1 MSIPIE
7 LRPYQNESVE
17 GLRANIRDG
26 IKNQVLCSPTG
37 SGKTVIALYLLDE
50 CRNKNKR
57 AIFVVERL
65 PLVEQTSAMLDKFGI
80 DHGVIQG
87 NHWRT
92 RPGEKIQVATAQTL
106 DRRGWPDAD
115 LIIVDECFTGE
126 TLITT
131 PTGDV
136 RIDSLRQGDL
146 ILSACGESHI
156 ASVFCKQVYETI
168 TLHLSNGSIIR
179 TTKDHPFFT
188 SMGWRCAGS
197 LEGSLLLHQQN
208 VRDLW
213 SGVLSENYEFWSA
226 DKRTSIQ
233 RTKML
238 QHILREEIEQ
248 SDVQSSL
255 SEQNVGNTAKNK
267 AQTKT
272 QGREWNGADE
282 NSEEITRNFR
292 WWMADGICGE
302 NYEVECSRVSSSLQ
316 TGLSKPIIDDRRR
329 TRRKQPLFT
338 KAKGCGCE
346 KRSTAE
352 VVRVEAITHE
362 KHAGGIFVY
371 NLRVK
376 SHPSYFAGGFLVHN
390 CHVMHKDTLKKI
402 VKRDSITIGLT
413 ATPFTRGMGRFYDKV
428 VNVTTSNKLMDEGFL
443 VPAKIF
449 AASQPDMT
457 GAKVVAGEWTD
468 AECSSRAMPII
479 GDCVAEYLKHG
490 NDKKFIAF
498 GVDVEH
504 CKEMQKQFMAA
515 GVICELH
522 TYQDGDKIRETNMI
536 EFRKPNSYIRGLISV
551 SALSRGLDVPD
562 VSCVIMCRPL
572 RKAFSEFIQV
582 IGRGLRPYPN
592 KEHCIILDHSGNYS
606 RFFGKMQD
614 LFEEGVHELDTGEK
628 EDKEKKKKED
638 KEKEPVKCPKCHH
651 VHTPM
656 PTCPACGNVYPKKET
671 VTHEAGE
678 LHEVG
683 SIKRMST
690 DEKRTL
696 YGELKWIASSRN
708 WSKGALAH
716 KFREIAGVWPNNYE
730 DAPMLIATQKTINK
744 VQQLHIAWLKSERYK
759 QWKES
764 RK

>member
-1 MSIPIE
+1 MSLPIE
-7 LRPYQNESVE
+7 LRHYQCESVE
-17 GLRANIRDG
+17 GLRANIREG

-115 LIIVDECFTGE
+115 LIIVDEC
-126 TLITT
+126 
-131 PTGDV
+131 
-136 RIDSLRQGDL
+136 
-146 ILSACGESHI
+146 
-156 ASVFCKQVYETI
+156 
-168 TLHLSNGSIIR
+168 
-179 TTKDHPFFT
+179 
-188 SMGWRCAGS
+188 
-197 LEGSLLLHQQN
+197 
-208 VRDLW
+208 
-213 SGVLSENYEFWSA
+213 
-226 DKRTSIQ
+226 
-233 RTKML
+233 
-238 QHILREEIEQ
+238 
-248 SDVQSSL
+248 
-255 SEQNVGNTAKNK
+255 
-267 AQTKT
+267 
-272 QGREWNGADE
+272 
-282 NSEEITRNFR
+282 
-292 WWMADGICGE
+292 
-302 NYEVECSRVSSSLQ
+302 
-316 TGLSKPIIDDRRR
+316 
-329 TRRKQPLFT
+329 
-338 KAKGCGCE
+338 
-346 KRSTAE
+346 
-352 VVRVEAITHE
+352 
-362 KHAGGIFVY
+362 
-371 NLRVK
+371 
-376 SHPSYFAGGFLVHN
+376 
-390 CHVMHKDTLKKI
+390 HVMHKDTLKKI
-402 VKRDSITIGLT
+402 VQRDSITIGLT
-413 ATPFTRGMGRFYDKV
+413 ATPFTRGMGKFYDRV

-522 TYQDGDKIRETNMI
+522 TYQDGDKIREANMV

-651 VHTPM
+651 VHMPM
-656 PTCPACGNVYPKKET
+656 PACPVCGNVYPKKEA

-730 DAPMLIATQKTINK
+730 DAPMLVATQKTINK
-744 VQQLHIAWLKSERYK
+744 VQQLHIAWLNSERYK
-759 QWKES
+759 QWKAS